1 MQIKT
6 FRAANLQAAL
16 DEIRAQL
23 GPEASV
29 LRTRQRR
36 DGWMGWLG
44 RSYVEVEAVAAAGEG
59 DDSADSGESTML
71 ASTDARPT
79 DARPTGDPLAVV
91 NRGRYGIHD
100 TDSAVN
106 ARIPGL
112 ITASLSSSP
121 VPLVMLQRTLDQ
133 CGIPAQVTKRW
144 LQSAD
149 AFMAGTTDA
158 RGNLAGLDQ
167 YRQQLELA
175 ITRELS
181 FSGPIQASPGTK
193 RTVALVGPTGVGKT
207 TTIAKLAAG
216 FGIQQGCKV
225 GLLTLDTFRIAA
237 VDQLQAYAELLRL
250 PMHVAR
256 SSTDLNDAIAQL
268 DNVDLVLIDSVGRS
282 PSGDSRLG
290 ELSQLLSSVPI
301 DETHLV
307 ISATSTY
314 AVVKSVIEGF
324 RVTRPTAAILTKLD
338 ETPYTAGAV
347 AAIAA
352 ENNDRW
358 QQQGQLPISYVTYGQ
373 NVPDDIAVASTEKL
387 GHKLLPAAHQITQLE
402 AA

>member
-44 RSYVEVEAVAAAGEG
+44 RSYVEVEAVATDAASSESSESSQPNLLAAHEANSAI
-59 DDSADSGESTML
+59 DSLATAPSGRYRIHDADSS
-71 ASTDARPT
+71 AST
-79 DARPTGDPLAVV
+79 
-91 NRGRYGIHD
+91 
-100 TDSAVN
+100 
-106 ARIPGL
+106 RIPGL
-112 ITASLSSSP
+112 VASNAPTSAE
-121 VPLVMLQRTLDQ
+121 PLMMLQRTLDQ

-144 LQSAD
+144 LQSAN
-149 AFMAGTTDA
+149 AFMAGTTDT
-158 RGNLAGLDQ
+158 RGSLAGLDQ

-237 VDQLQAYAELLRL
+237 VDQLQAYAELMRL

-256 SSTDLNDAIAQL
+256 SSTDLSDSIAQL
-268 DNVDLVLIDSVGRS
+268 GNVDLVLIDSVGRS

-290 ELSQLLSSVPI
+290 ELSQMLSSVPI

-324 RVTRPTAAILTKLD
+324 RVTRPNAAILTKLD

-358 QQQGQLPISYVTYGQ
+358 QQQGQLPISYITYGQ
-373 NVPDDIAVASTEKL
+373 NVPDDIAVASSEKL